1 MKYVIASLVL
11 FFLNGCSLVQYIP
24 STNACH
30 EVHYDRIGNDVE
42 LNAKCKI

>member
-1 MKYVIASLVL
+1 MKYILLSLL
-11 FFLNGCSLVQYIP
+11 LSSCSLVQYIP
-24 STNACH
+24 STTACH